1 MYVRSVLEYVH
12 LFPNSH
18 TTLQV
23 FWSITSLCQI
33 SYVGFQDAEAQADQ
47 SSLDIQVPQL
57 PRQSEAIPD
66 VRHDE
71 NQISF
76 IATVHSYPE
85 DTKL

>member
-1 MYVRSVLEYVH
+1 M
-12 LFPNSH
+12 
-18 TTLQV
+18 
-23 FWSITSLCQI
+23 SLCQI

-47 SSLDIQVPQL
+47 SSLDIPQH

-66 VRHDE
+66 VRPDE